1 MWAGVSSDG
10 ANTQEIT
17 GVPAL
22 SIATNI
28 DQLVSTDN
36 HSLYLLRSK
45 QIVDRREG
53 LGVSRAGREGSYKW
67 TVQVN
72 ARQASAEPAAGKAT
86 VTLVFVAAA
95 GLMVSL
101 SLSLL
106 VPVLPRLA
114 AQLHTSAT
122 SAEWLLTATLLTGA
136 VAVPVLGRLGDL
148 YGKKRILVVS
158 LVTFLAG
165 SLICAFTSNIGVMI
179 AGRAVAGLSVA
190 AIPLGISLVGT
201 VLPASR
207 AGHGIALISAM
218 LGVGSA
224 LGLPLAGV
232 IAEHADYHVLFW
244 ICVAGGAVTL
254 TGTMAL
260 VPEPPVSG
268 HGRFDLP
275 GTVLLAAALTA
286 LLLPLSQA
294 SVWGWGNVKTTGLLA
309 ASAVLLGSF
318 IFVERRLAS
327 PVVDIAVNT
336 SPALLLTNIAS
347 LAVGFALFAVLIGTA
362 NFVEAPGAAGYGFG
376 SSILVGGFCLLPS
389 GLFMLILSPVSAK
402 ISVLFGPKV
411 ALALGAAVVAA
422 GFLLRIFLVA
432 HLWEVVLGTAIAGAG
447 TGIAYAAMPSLILR
461 SAPRAELAA
470 ANGLNSLAR
479 TAGSSLAS
487 ALGGTVLTSQ
497 TITLAGQ
504 VYPSLAAYRTLFAIC
519 AAAALA
525 GAVTAL
531 VIPVSD

>member
-1 MWAGVSSDG
+1 VTAADSAPPSTRSITESAADIQAAAIASPVDIRPASPDPTDAG
-10 ANTQEIT
+10 
-17 GVPAL
+17 PA
-22 SIATNI
+22 
-28 DQLVSTDN
+28 
-36 HSLYLLRSK
+36 
-45 QIVDRREG
+45 G
-53 LGVSRAGREGSYKW
+53 L
-67 TVQVN
+67 
-72 ARQASAEPAAGKAT
+72 KAT
-86 VTLVFVAAA
+86 VALVLIAAA

-114 AQLHTSAT
+114 AELHTSST
-122 SAEWLLTATLLTGA
+122 SAQWLLTATLLTGA
-136 VAVPVLGRLGDL
+136 VAVPVFGRLGDL

-179 AGRAVAGLSVA
+179 VGRAVAGLSVA
-190 AIPLGISLVGT
+190 AIPVGISLVGT

-207 AGHGIALISAM
+207 AGNGIALISAM

-232 IAEHADYHVLFW
+232 VAEHADYHVLFW

-254 TGTMAL
+254 AGTVAL
-260 VPEPPVSG
+260 VPEPPAAG
-268 HGRFDLP
+268 HGKFDLP
-275 GTVLLAAALTA
+275 GALLLAVALTA

-294 SVWGWGNVKTTGLLA
+294 SVWGWGDVKTIGLLA
-309 ASAVLLGSF
+309 ASAVLLAGF
-318 IFVERRLAS
+318 VLVERRLAS
-327 PVVDIAVNT
+327 PVVNMAV
-336 SPALLLTNIAS
+336 SARPALLLTNIAS

-362 NFVEAPGAAGYGFG
+362 DFVETPAAAGYGFG
-376 SSILVGGFCLLPS
+376 SSILLGGLCLLPS
-389 GLFMLILSPVSAK
+389 GLFMLFLSPVSAK
-402 ISVLFGPKV
+402 ISALAGPKV

-422 GFLLRIFLVA
+422 GFGVRIFLVA
-432 HLWEVVLGTAIAGAG
+432 HLWEVVAGTAITGAG

-461 SAPRAELAA
+461 SAPRDELAA

-497 TITLAGQ
+497 TIMLAGYA
-504 VYPSLAAYRTLFAIC
+504 VPSLAAYRTLFAIC

-531 VIPVSD
+531 LIPIVSAPAADSAVTAQE

>member
-1 MWAGVSSDG
+1 VTAADPV
-10 ANTQEIT
+10 
-17 GVPAL
+17 L
-22 SIATNI
+22 
-28 DQLVSTDN
+28 
-36 HSLYLLRSK
+36 
-45 QIVDRREG
+45 
-53 LGVSRAGREGSYKW
+53 
-67 TVQVN
+67 
-72 ARQASAEPAAGKAT
+72 PAAAAAGPVGAPAARGAAASQQAT
-86 VTLVFVAAA
+86 VALVFIAAA

-114 AQLHTSAT
+114 AELHTSAT
-122 SAEWLLTATLLTGA
+122 SAQWLLTATLLTGA
-136 VAVPVLGRLGDL
+136 VAVPVFGRLGDL
-148 YGKKRILVVS
+148 HGKKRILVVS

-201 VLPASR
+201 VLPARR

-224 LGLPLAGV
+224 LGLPLAGL

-244 ICVAGGAVTL
+244 ICVVGGAFTL
-254 TGTMAL
+254 AGTIAL
-260 VPEPPVSG
+260 VPEPPSAG
-268 HGRFDLP
+268 PGKFDLP
-275 GTVLLAAALTA
+275 GALLLAVALTA

-294 SVWGWGNVKTTGLLA
+294 SVWGWASIKTTGLLS
-309 ASAVLLGSF
+309 ASAVLLAAFVG
-318 IFVERRLAS
+318 VERRRAS
-327 PVVDIAVNT
+327 PVVDIAVNAR
-336 SPALLLTNIAS
+336 PALLLTNVAS

-362 NFVEAPGAAGYGFG
+362 NFVEAPAAAGYGFG
-376 SSILVGGFCLLPS
+376 ASILAGGFCLLPS
-389 GLFMLILSPVSAK
+389 GLFMLVLSPVSARL
-402 ISVLFGPKV
+402 SALAGPKV
-411 ALALGAAVVAA
+411 TLALGAAVVGA

-432 HLWEVVLGTAIAGAG
+432 HLWEVVAGTAVTGAG

-461 SAPRAELAA
+461 SAPQAGLAA

-497 TITLAGQ
+497 TITLAGAA
-504 VYPSLAAYRTLFAIC
+504 YPSLAAYRTLFAIC

-531 VIPVSD
+531 TIPLPPVRVPGRE

>member
-1 MWAGVSSDG
+1 VTAAD
-10 ANTQEIT
+10 
-17 GVPAL
+17 PAL
-22 SIATNI
+22 PGPGPVTRGASDVQAAA
-28 DQLVSTDN
+28 VP
-36 HSLYLLRSK
+36 
-45 QIVDRREG
+45 G
-53 LGVSRAGREGSYKW
+53 LADVPLADAQPAG
-67 TVQVN
+67 
-72 ARQASAEPAAGKAT
+72 AKAT
-86 VTLVFVAAA
+86 VTLVLVAAA

-114 AQLHTSAT
+114 AELHTSAT
-122 SAEWLLTATLLTGA
+122 STEWLLTATLLTGA
-136 VAVPVLGRLGDL
+136 VAVPVFGRLGDL
-148 YGKKRILVVS
+148 YGKKLILVVS

-165 SLICAFTSNIGVMI
+165 SLICAFTSDIGVLI
-179 AGRAVAGLSVA
+179 AGRAVTGLSVA
-190 AIPLGISLVGT
+190 AIPVGISLVGT
-201 VLPASR
+201 VLPGRR
-207 AGHGIALISAM
+207 AGNGIALISAM

-254 TGTMAL
+254 AGTIAL

-275 GTVLLAAALTA
+275 GALLLAVALTA

-294 SVWGWGNVKTTGLLA
+294 SVWGWGNVRTTGLLA
-309 ASAVLLGSF
+309 ASVVLLVVF
-318 IFVERRLAS
+318 VVVERRLTS
-327 PVVDIAVNT
+327 PLVDIAVNAR
-336 SPALLLTNIAS
+336 PALLLTNIAS
-347 LAVGFALFAVLIGTA
+347 VAVGFALFAALIGTA
-362 NFVEAPGAAGYGFG
+362 NFVEAPPAAGYGFG

-389 GLFMLILSPVSAK
+389 GLFMLVLSPVSAK
-402 ISVLFGPKV
+402 ISARFGPKV
-411 ALALGAAVVAA
+411 ALTLGAAVVAA
-422 GFLLRIFLVA
+422 GFLTRIFLVA
-432 HLWEVVLGTAIAGAG
+432 HLWEIVVGTAVTGAG

-461 SAPRAELAA
+461 SAPPSELAA

-497 TITLAGQ
+497 TVMLAGYA
-504 VYPSLAAYRTLFAIC
+504 YPSLAAYRTLFAIC

-525 GAVTAL
+525 GAVIAL
-531 VIPVSD
+531 VIPVPSGPAGKDGADPSAA

>member
-1 MWAGVSSDG
+1 VTATDPRLLLAGED
-10 ANTQEIT
+10 
-17 GVPAL
+17 PA
-22 SIATNI
+22 
-28 DQLVSTDN
+28 
-36 HSLYLLRSK
+36 
-45 QIVDRREG
+45 E
-53 LGVSRAGREGSYKW
+53 AGP
-67 TVQVN
+67 
-72 ARQASAEPAAGKAT
+72 AEAKAT
-86 VTLVFVAAA
+86 VTLVLVAAA

-114 AQLHTSAT
+114 VELRTSAT
-122 SAEWLLTATLLTGA
+122 STEWLLTATLLTGA
-136 VAVPVLGRLGDL
+136 IAVPVLGRLGDL
-148 YGKKRILVVS
+148 YGKKRLLVVS

-165 SLICAFTSNIGVMI
+165 SLICAFTSNIGVLI

-201 VLPASR
+201 VLPDRR
-207 AGHGIALISAM
+207 AGSGIALISAM

-232 IAEHADYHVLFW
+232 IVEHADYHVLFW
-244 ICVAGGAVTL
+244 ICVAGGAATL
-254 TGTMAL
+254 AGTVFL
-260 VPEPPVSG
+260 VPEPPVGG

-275 GTVLLAAALTA
+275 GALLLAVALAA

-294 SVWGWGNVKTTGLLA
+294 SVWGWGNARTLGLLA
-309 ASAVLLGSF
+309 ASVVLLAVF
-318 IFVERRLAS
+318 VYVERRRGS
-327 PVVDIAVNT
+327 PLVDMTVNARP
-336 SPALLLTNIAS
+336 SLLLTNIAS

-362 NFVEAPGAAGYGFG
+362 NFVETPAAAGYGFG
-376 SSILVGGFCLLPS
+376 SSILTGGLCLLPS

-402 ISVLFGPKV
+402 ISALAGPKV

-432 HLWEVVLGTAIAGAG
+432 HLWEVVAGTAVTGAG
-447 TGIAYAAMPSLILR
+447 TGVAYAAMPSLILR
-461 SAPRAELAA
+461 SAPRDGLAA

-497 TITLAGQ
+497 TIMLAGYA
-504 VYPSLAAYRTLFAIC
+504 YPSLAAYRTLFAIC
-519 AAAALA
+519 AATALA

-531 VIPVSD
+531 VIPMSSGLAQIARAGQPPA

>member
-1 MWAGVSSDG
+1 LADAMPEFPPGPLAAATDG
-10 ANTQEIT
+10 RT
-17 GVPAL
+17 
-22 SIATNI
+22 
-28 DQLVSTDN
+28 
-36 HSLYLLRSK
+36 
-45 QIVDRREG
+45 
-53 LGVSRAGREGSYKW
+53 
-67 TVQVN
+67 
-72 ARQASAEPAAGKAT
+72 PAAAPDSAGQTEAKAT
-86 VTLVFVAAA
+86 VTLVLVAAG

-106 VPVLPRLA
+106 VPVLPQLA
-114 AQLHTSAT
+114 VQLHASAT

-148 YGKKRILVVS
+148 YGKKRILAAS

-165 SLICAFTSNIGVMI
+165 SLICALTSNLAVMI

-190 AIPLGISLVGT
+190 AIPVGISLVGT
-201 VLPASR
+201 VLPSER
-207 AGHGIALISAM
+207 AGNGIALISAM

-232 IAEHADYHVLFW
+232 IAEHANYHVLFW

-254 TGTMAL
+254 AGIIAL
-260 VPEPPVSG
+260 VPEPPAIG

-275 GTVLLAAALTA
+275 GALLLAVALTA

-294 SVWGWGNVKTTGLLA
+294 SVWGWADVKTTGLLA
-309 ASAVLLGSF
+309 AAVVLLIVF
-318 IFVERRLAS
+318 VLVERRRAS
-327 PVVDIAVNT
+327 PVVDIAVNAR
-336 SPALLLTNIAS
+336 PALLLTNLAS

-362 NFVEAPGAAGYGFG
+362 NFVEAPAAAGYGFG
-376 SSILVGGFCLLPS
+376 ATILTGGLCLLPS

-402 ISVLFGPKV
+402 LSALAGPKV
-411 ALALGAAVVAA
+411 TLALGAAVVGA
-422 GFLLRIFLVA
+422 GFLLRVFLVA
-432 HLWEVVLGTAIAGAG
+432 HLWEIVVGTAVTGAG

-461 SAPRAELAA
+461 TAPQAELAA

-497 TITLAGQ
+497 TVMLAGLA
-504 VYPSLAAYRTLFAIC
+504 YPSLAAYRMLFAIC

-525 GAVTAL
+525 GALTAL
-531 VIPVSD
+531 AIPLSPASAENSAESAGVADAQAGHGEASSGAPCHQSG

>member
-1 MWAGVSSDG
+1 LADAMPDSCPGPLTAAADG
-10 ANTQEIT
+10 LTLA
-17 GVPAL
+17 
-22 SIATNI
+22 
-28 DQLVSTDN
+28 
-36 HSLYLLRSK
+36 
-45 QIVDRREG
+45 
-53 LGVSRAGREGSYKW
+53 
-67 TVQVN
+67 
-72 ARQASAEPAAGKAT
+72 AEPDSANPARAKAT
-86 VTLVFVAAA
+86 VTLVLVAAG

-106 VPVLPRLA
+106 VPVLPQLA
-114 AQLHTSAT
+114 AQLHASAS

-148 YGKKRILVVS
+148 YGKKLILAVS
-158 LVTFLAG
+158 LVTFLVG
-165 SLICAFTSNIGVMI
+165 SLICAFTSDLAVMI

-190 AIPLGISLVGT
+190 AIPVGISLVGT
-201 VLPASR
+201 VLPSER
-207 AGHGIALISAM
+207 AGNGIALISAM

-254 TGTMAL
+254 AGIVTL
-260 VPEPPVSG
+260 VPEPPAAG

-275 GTVLLAAALTA
+275 GALLLAVALTA

-294 SVWGWGNVKTTGLLA
+294 SVWGWADVKTTGLLA
-309 ASAVLLGSF
+309 AAVVLLIVF
-318 IFVERRLAS
+318 VLVERRRAS
-327 PVVDIAVNT
+327 PVVDIAVNAR
-336 SPALLLTNIAS
+336 PALLLTNIAS

-362 NFVEAPGAAGYGFG
+362 NFVEAPAAAGYGFG
-376 SSILVGGFCLLPS
+376 ASVLTGGLCLLPS

-402 ISVLFGPKV
+402 ISALAGPKV
-411 ALALGAAVVAA
+411 TLALGAAVVGA
-422 GFLLRIFLVA
+422 GFLLRVFLVA
-432 HLWEVVLGTAIAGAG
+432 HLWEVVVGTAVTGAG

-461 SAPRAELAA
+461 TAPQAELAA

-497 TITLAGQ
+497 TVVLAGL

-525 GAVTAL
+525 GALTAL
-531 VIPVSD
+531 AIPLSAASAENPSPGHSEHMRER